1 MVVSDAKK
9 NEAGK
14 GRVSGGRT
22 AVSPVVPG
30 AASLETVSC
39 AGT

>member
-14 GRVSGGRT
+14 GRVSGGRMG
-22 AVSPVVPG
+22 VLPVVPG
-30 AASLETVSC
+30 AASLETVSF
-39 AGT
+39 ART